1 MHRLNSDLAGL
12 EKGIFPLDFSLELS
26 TFGLE
31 LLELLGDPLQLFLDL
46 LVLLLSLL
54 YLILH
59 YYIKT
64 DQRSRGLKV
73 RG

>member
-1 MHRLNSDLAGL
+1 MHCLNSDLAGL
-12 EKGIFPLDFSLELS
+12 ELGVFSLDLALELG

-31 LLELLGDPLQLFLDL
+31 LLDLLGDPLQLFLDL
-46 LVLLLSLL
+46 PVLLLSLL
-54 YLILH
+54 DLFLH

-64 DQRSRGLKV
+64 DQRSRGLEV